1 MDEDYERTVGVGP
14 HPEPWPS
21 DPHFDPELLR
31 DGDRRNVGDEYRYWS
46 VEAIVADLDLRRH
59 DFHIAMENLEHD
71 FNIGSVVRTANAFN
85 ASTVRLVGR
94 RRWNRRGAMVTNR
107 YMHVE
112 YHESPASLGEWA
124 AEQSLPVI
132 GIDNIPGSIPL
143 ETYALPRRCVLF
155 FGQEGAGLSEEAQA
169 QCEVVLDIAQ
179 FGSTRSINLGA
190 AAAITMHSW
199 IRQHVFD
206 QPIEK

>member
-1 MDEDYERTVGVGP
+1 MEVDYERTVGVGP
-14 HPEPWPS
+14 HPLPWPMDS
-21 DPHFDPELLR
+21 RFDPELLR
-31 DGDRRNVGDEYRYWS
+31 DGDRRNVADGFRYWT
-46 VEAIVADLDLRRH
+46 VEAIVAELDRSRH

-85 ASTVRLVGR
+85 ASSVRLVGK

-107 YMHVE
+107 YLHVE
-112 YHESPASLGEWA
+112 YHDSPVSLGDWA
-124 AEQSLPVI
+124 AANDLPII

-143 ETYALPRRCVLF
+143 ETFALPRRCVMF

-169 QCEVVLDIAQ
+169 QCTVVLDIAQ

-190 AAAITMHSW
+190 AAAIAMHSW
-199 IRQHVFD
+199 IRQHVFE
-206 QPIEK
+206 Q